1 MTATPS
7 KKTKKSSKKAAASSK
22 KLESLRNDQDTKSL
36 SAFML
41 FIVTSAIS
49 LAYYVQFKTYHASLK
64 TLDSLKTMLANPNA
78 RVAAGAQGKVI
89 MDKIRNSKRKA

>member
-1 MTATPS
+1 
-7 KKTKKSSKKAAASSK
+7 
-22 KLESLRNDQDTKSL
+22 
-36 SAFML
+36 ML

-78 RVAAGAQGKVI
+78 RVAAGEQGKVI
-89 MDKIRNSKRKA
+89 MDKIRNS

>member
-1 MTATPS
+1 MILDNF
-7 KKTKKSSKKAAASSK
+7 SKKAAANSK
-22 KLESLRNDQDTKSL
+22 KLESPRNDQDTKSL

-78 RVAAGAQGKVI
+78 RVAAGTQGKVI